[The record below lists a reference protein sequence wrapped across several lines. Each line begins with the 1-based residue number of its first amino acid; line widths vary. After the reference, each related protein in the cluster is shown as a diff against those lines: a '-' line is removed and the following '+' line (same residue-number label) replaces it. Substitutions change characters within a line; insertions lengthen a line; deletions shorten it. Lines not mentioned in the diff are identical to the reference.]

1 MSREEIIKILGEG
14 ATEEQISGLL
24 DKFHEKDNDYRT
36 KVTELTNAQ
45 NQLNDL
51 TQKLN
56 VTETKLNNTQSE
68 LDTINK
74 SKMTEVELMEAQKKE
89 ANEYLANSKKIF
101 AKAKAQEIL
110 SSIGVTD
117 EDLIN
122 SLVTDNVELTE
133 KNANIYVNN
142 IKSIRESV
150 EKQTKE
156 KLSMQDITPN
166 PSNNLQDN
174 GAMTWEK
181 YKTLSESEQS
191 AFANEHPDEFA
202 KL

>member
-14 ATEEQISGLL
+14 ATEEQISELL
-24 DKFHEKDNDYRT
+24 DKFHEKDNDYRA
-36 KVTELTNAQ
+36 KVIELTNTQ

-51 TQKLN
+51 TQKLS

-68 LDTINK
+68 LDNINK
-74 SKMTEVELMEAQKKE
+74 SKMTDAELMEAQKKE

-133 KNANIYVNN
+133 RNANIYVNN

-181 YKTLSESEQS
+181 YQTLSESEQS
-191 AFANEHPDEFA
+191 AFASEHPDEFA